1 MGGMVALNKK
11 TVVSFCL
18 LISKIS
24 LPVHNFGIKML
35 LTSLA
40 GSATLGDTSGARLTT
55 ELIGCLE
62 LRVNGQIFKLWRA
75 GHCSFQLRISRQ
87 F

>member
-1 MGGMVALNKK
+1 MGFDAIEINLVVVYWWFEPYIYLPLLHSGESVGGMVALNKK

-40 GSATLGDTSGARLTT
+40 GSATLGDTSS
-55 ELIGCLE
+55 
-62 LRVNGQIFKLWRA
+62 K
-75 GHCSFQLRISRQ
+75 
-87 F
+87 